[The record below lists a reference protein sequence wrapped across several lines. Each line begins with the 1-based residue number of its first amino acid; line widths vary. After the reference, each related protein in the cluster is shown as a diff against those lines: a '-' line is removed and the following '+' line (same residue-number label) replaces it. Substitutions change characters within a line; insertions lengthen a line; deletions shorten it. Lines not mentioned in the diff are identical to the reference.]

1 MGDAGLGKIVDP
13 TLEYENLANLAN
25 LGEKLKP
32 AEGRTFRTV
41 VLDEE
46 LTMVAVERKAHLVQ
60 DELQK
65 SCDGFTQGACNF
77 WP

>member
-1 MGDAGLGKIVDP
+1 MGKIVDP
-13 TLEYENLANLAN
+13 TLEYENLANL
-25 LGEKLKP
+25 GEKLKP
-32 AEGRTFRTV
+32 AEGWKFRTV

-46 LTMVAVERKAHLVQ
+46 LTIVAVERKAHLVQ

-65 SCDGFTQGACNF
+65 SCDGFTPGACSF